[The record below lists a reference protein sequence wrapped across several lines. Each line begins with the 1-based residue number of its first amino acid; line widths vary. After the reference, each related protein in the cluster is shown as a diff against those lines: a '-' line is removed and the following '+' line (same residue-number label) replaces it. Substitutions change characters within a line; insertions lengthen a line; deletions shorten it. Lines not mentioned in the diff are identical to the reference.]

1 MSKTLNSNS
10 RWGSGG
16 GGLTFPVAGEKN
28 WDVWIETLVQ
38 ALLDHDHSSNEKGR
52 EVPGGALTDATVTAD
67 KLLLNNNT
75 YIRWKDDQAATKDI
89 IGVDTSNNLT
99 LGNVTMGASSDEGSK
114 LVLGSG
120 HQGSL
125 ELQKATLA
133 DGQSATSVPGFAVL
147 ASDEAAFVYYSI
159 TRSYNDTFV
168 DGDVT
173 VGTDNIASTAHGL
186 EDLERVRV
194 SNSGG
199 ALPTGLAIDTDYYV
213 ILVDANN
220 FKLASSRANA
230 VADTAVDITAASGG
244 GTHTVESAHC
254 QMGTLM
260 IDQDNV
266 AIIEEYS
273 GDDTGVTFTNN
284 NGQLEYAT
292 TSTGQTA
299 ALRYMVV
306 RG

>member
-52 EVPGGALTDATVTAD
+52 EIPGGAITDATVTAD

-133 DGQSATSVPGFAVL
+133 DNQSATSVPGFAVL
-147 ASDEAAFVYYSI
+147 AADESAFMFYSI
-159 TRSYNDTFV
+159 DR
-168 DGDVT
+168 
-173 VGTDNIASTAHGL
+173 GTS
-186 EDLERVRV
+186 
-194 SNSGG
+194 
-199 ALPTGLAIDTDYYV
+199 
-213 ILVDANN
+213 
-220 FKLASSRANA
+220 
-230 VADTAVDITAASGG
+230 
-244 GTHTVESAHC
+244 C
-254 QMGTLM
+254 QMGSLWISNTDVSTASA
-260 IDQDNV
+260 ITEENV
-266 AIIEEYS
+266 GEDA
-273 GDDTGVTFTNN
+273 GVTFTVTDA
-284 NGQLEYAT
+284 GQLEYAT
-292 TSTGQTA
+292 TSTGTA
-299 ALRYMVV
+299 ASLRYMVV